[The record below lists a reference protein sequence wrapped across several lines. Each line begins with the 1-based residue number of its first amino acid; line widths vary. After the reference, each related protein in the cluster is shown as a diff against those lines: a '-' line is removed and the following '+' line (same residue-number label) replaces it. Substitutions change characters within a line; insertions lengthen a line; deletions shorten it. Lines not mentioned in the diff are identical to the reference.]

1 MSDQVLVAIISALG
15 SALVAYI
22 TAHENRKKSDVKDK
36 EVNELEQLKQENAQ
50 LKKKLERKSEDE
62 NSE

>member
-22 TAHENRKKSDVKDK
+22 TAHENRKKSEIK
-36 EVNELEQLKQENAQ
+36 EKEENEIEHLKKENSR
-50 LKKKLERKSEDE
+50 LKKKLERSRKDE
-62 NSE
+62 

>member
-22 TAHENRKKSDVKDK
+22 TAHENRKKNEDKDIG
-36 EVNELEQLKQENAQ
+36 ELEQLKKENAK
-50 LKKKLERKSEDE
+50 LKKKLERSNKK
-62 NSE
+62 

>member
-22 TAHENRKKSDVKDK
+22 TAHENRKKSEIK
-36 EVNELEQLKQENAQ
+36 EKEENEIERLKKENSR
-50 LKKKLERKSEDE
+50 LKKKLERSRKDE
-62 NSE
+62 

>member
-1 MSDQVLVAIISALG
+1 MSDQVLVAVISALG

-22 TAHENRKKSDVKDK
+22 TAHENRKKNESK
-36 EVNELEQLKQENAQ
+36 EKELSELEKLKEENAQ
-50 LKKKLERKSEDE
+50 LRKKLERKSKDE

>member
-22 TAHENRKKSDVKDK
+22 TAHENRKKGEIK
-36 EVNELEQLKQENAQ
+36 EKEENEIERLKKENSR
-50 LKKKLERKSEDE
+50 LKKKLERSRKDE
-62 NSE
+62 